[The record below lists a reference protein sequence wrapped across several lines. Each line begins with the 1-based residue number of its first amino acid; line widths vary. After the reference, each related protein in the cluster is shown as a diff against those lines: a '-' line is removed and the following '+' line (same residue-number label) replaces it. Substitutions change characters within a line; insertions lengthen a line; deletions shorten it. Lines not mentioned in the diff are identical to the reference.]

1 MILETKKKK
10 NVLPTD
16 ILESTIGE
24 YLKEIYDSCT
34 PSFYGDQLPKK
45 IVWDTFGQLKFVP
58 SCLSRGDLHKNYDK
72 FFEVKISYISKN
84 ESYNITHIRPW
95 QDFDYYLL
103 CFVDLDKEMYN
114 FYCVSKEVIT
124 NNPELTLGEMNNPK
138 ELNEYNEYVGM
149 RITIKSDD
157 VEWLIG
163 KHNVLD
169 STDYNSLLKFISTI

>member
-16 ILESTIGE
+16 ILERSIGE
-24 YLKEIYDSCT
+24 FLKEIYDSCT
-34 PSFYGDQLPKK
+34 PSVYGDQLPKK

-72 FFEVKISYISKN
+72 FFEVKISYTSKS

-103 CFVDLDKEMYN
+103 CFVDLDTEKYN
-114 FYCVSKEVIT
+114 FYCVNKDVIA
-124 NNPELTLGEMNNPK
+124 NNPVMTLSEMNNPK
-138 ELNEYNEYVGM
+138 ELNAFNKFVGM
-149 RITIKSDD
+149 RMTIRLDEVDWK
-157 VEWLIG
+157 IG
-163 KHNVLD
+163 KHNLLE
-169 STDYNSLLKFISTI
+169 STDYNSLLKFISKI